1 MNKNFQIYNYYTTC
15 PNCSNFNTRI
25 NKALNLKYVLCY
37 TCGLIFKPSSEEI
50 KKILTPLDVQVG
62 VHESLKNPHNKE
74 LDYLNKIKE
83 KPIENNDYSIL
94 LNEIRD
100 HTLSILENSDSKN
113 FAIISNNI
121 TEIKNNKN
129 NITISPSTSAKE
141 IEKSLY
147 TKILKNG
154 KIDNLIIENVQ
165 HINAYS
171 IFSYMQNAM
180 NIDAN
185 IYIYIPII
193 NNIYNNYYKYITD
206 SDYIHNTYTL
216 SHSLSRINYS
226 IVDLKRLNNFY
237 VFKAKSGINTNKNIS
252 EELESIV
259 NAEVRNILYSEPLF
273 LVN

>member
-25 NKALNLKYVLCY
+25 NKALDLKYVLCY
-37 TCGLIFKPSSEEI
+37 TCGLIFKPSNEEI

-62 VHESLKNPHNKE
+62 VHESLKNSHNEE

-83 KPIENNDYSIL
+83 KPAENNDYSIL
-94 LNEIRD
+94 SNEIRNY
-100 HTLSILENSDSKN
+100 TLSILESINSKN

-121 TEIKNNKN
+121 TEIKNDKN

-141 IEKSLY
+141 IEKNLY

-165 HINAYS
+165 HVNIYA

-180 NIDAN
+180 NVDAN
-185 IYIYIPII
+185 IFTYIPII

-216 SHSLSRINYS
+216 SHALSRINYS
-226 IVDLKRLNNFY
+226 IVDFKRLNNFY
-237 VFKAKSGINTNKNIS
+237 VFKAKSGANINKNIS
-252 EELESIV
+252 EDLESIV